1 MQEHDV
7 HLSTETMRDF
17 KESQMRSARKSFSN
31 ANSRPNSRV
40 AALIEKEDCR
50 RLVSSLVPSKAT
62 LLVIPN
68 VLMEHWKVRVR
79 WTADGSIAQK
89 AAAHS
94 LSCSVSDTSSC

>member
-7 HLSTETMRDF
+7 RLSKEIIRDF

-40 AALIEKEDCR
+40 AALIEMEASQ
-50 RLVSSLVPSKAT
+50 RLVSSLVPSNAT

-68 VLMEHWKVRVR
+68 VLMEHWKVRV
-79 WTADGSIAQK
+79 
-89 AAAHS
+89 
-94 LSCSVSDTSSC
+94 C